1 MVTDAVFTDID
12 GDGKLDLVIV
22 GEWMSIKIFKNN
34 GSIFEDITD
43 KTGLAKEKGWWN
55 CVLATDFD
63 HDGDMD
69 LVAGNLG
76 LNSKNKASI
85 KNPFEIYAKDFDN
98 NGTLDIVLGYY
109 NNDTL
114 YPLRGLASSS
124 NQLPFIKQKFPT
136 YRAYGKA
143 TLADVYG
150 EDNLKSA
157 LNYKA
162 NNFATCY
169 FENKGDGT
177 FNSHPLGN
185 LAQIS
190 SVNSIVAEDID
201 KDGNLDLILAGNS
214 YGSESE
220 TPRNDAGIGIYM
232 IGNGKGNFKAVPP
245 VESGLIINGDVRVIQ
260 EIKLGKNRNKAI
272 IAAKNNNMIQIIKV
286 DTKTIN

>member
-1 MVTDAVFTDID
+1 
-12 GDGKLDLVIV
+12 
-22 GEWMSIKIFKNN
+22 MSVRVFKNT
-34 GSIFEDITD
+34 GVKFEDITD
-43 KTGLAKEKGWWN
+43 KTGLAKETGWWN
-55 CVLATDFD
+55 CITAADFD
-63 HDGDMD
+63 NDGDMD

-76 LNSKNKASI
+76 LNSKYKASI

-114 YPLRGLASSS
+114 YPFRGLASSS
-124 NQLPFIKQKFPT
+124 NQLPFILQKFPT
-136 YRAYGKA
+136 YRAYGNA

-157 LNYKA
+157 LNYKV
-162 NNFATCY
+162 NNFANCY

-177 FNSHPLGN
+177 FNIHPLGN

-220 TPRNDAGIGIYM
+220 TPRNDAGIGLFLRGD
-232 IGNGKGNFKAVPP
+232 GNGNFKAVPP
-245 VESGLIINGDVRVIQ
+245 SENGLIIDGEVREIR
-260 EIKLGKNRNKAI
+260 EIKLGKTGNRGI
-272 IAAKNNNMIQIIKV
+272 IAAKNNDMIQIIKIAG
-286 DTKTIN
+286 KNIN